1 MYMLRKE
8 RNRIIQNAHLQPEKA
23 EKAWKTKERKKGG
36 GKGGGEKIMAAN
48 RKQIQVWLIL
58 IKNHFKCEI

>member
-36 GKGGGEKIMAAN
+36 ERRGGENNGSKQKANTSMAYIN
-48 RKQIQVWLIL
+48 KKSL
-58 IKNHFKCEI
+58 

>member
-36 GKGGGEKIMAAN
+36 KRRGGENNGSKQKANTSMAYIN
-48 RKQIQVWLIL
+48 KKSL
-58 IKNHFKCEI
+58 